1 MYLLFLL
8 KLNTKYR
15 KNNLKYIV
23 MAFALTFLLGSISNN
38 ISLGVI
44 GRVPAGFH
52 SNGGTPNGGNLPK
65 KDTRSPCEKYLH
77 LSAEQCLNICLT
89 GAAVECQLNHALC
102 EKGHCESDVKD
113 CMNSRTAT
121 CKGEGIRSGTSG
133 DGTLGTGG
141 SGLGSPQGTVTVKE
155 GLPGDPGID
164 SGESLGSS
172 GQGGTGGPHPG
183 CDEGIRNDCHS
194 VN

>member
-1 MYLLFLL
+1 
-8 KLNTKYR
+8 
-15 KNNLKYIV
+15 

-52 SNGGTPNGGNLPK
+52 SNGGTPNGGTPNGGNLPK

-183 CDEGIRNDCHS
+183 CDDVTADCHS